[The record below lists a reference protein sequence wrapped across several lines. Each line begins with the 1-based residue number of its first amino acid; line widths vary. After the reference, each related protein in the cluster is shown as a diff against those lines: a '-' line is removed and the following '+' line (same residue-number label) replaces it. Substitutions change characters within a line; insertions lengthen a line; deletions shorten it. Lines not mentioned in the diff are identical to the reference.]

1 MEDFRFKV
9 NLGGMIEILSDHL
22 YSSPNVYIRE
32 LLQNGVD
39 AISAKKNFEK
49 ENGLAESKQ
58 PYGCITLD
66 IEEGKKLI
74 FTDNGLGL
82 TESEIH
88 QFLAIIGESSKR
100 NLTDGRIQ
108 TDYIGRFGI
117 GLLSCFMVSDEIRMY
132 TKSCKTE
139 DADVLEWRGKPDGT
153 YNIINHGKSCTQA
166 SFFNEN
172 PGTQVVLMAKPG
184 QEDYFK
190 RETIKNLVIYY
201 GMLLPFPIIIRQGG
215 QEEQINPVY
224 LPWESSLSPE
234 DGSSQEENLSVKSRE
249 TNKNELM
256 FFGNMMF
263 AEPGEDINENMRQQ
277 FFDCVPFHSEEGNVS
292 GVAYI
297 VNYAVQ
303 PTAKNG
309 HRIYLKNMLL
319 TEKGENLIPDWA
331 VFTKCIVNAMDLRP
345 TASREGFYIDEVL
358 LKARDSIEDSLI
370 EYIKDMAEKTPEIFD
385 RFFSIHRLSLMSL
398 ALVSP
403 KLFPV
408 IADHC
413 EFETTRGTYTGYAL
427 RTNSEPLIYAPT
439 ESKYKQL
446 SQLFFAQDKMLI
458 NVSYVYSYD
467 ILKQLG
473 EMYDIE
479 VMAVEDWNIEDLMKD
494 LPPDAQDETFDFL
507 SVADRV
513 LKQYDCRAEIKT
525 FPPANQPVFYLI
537 DEKTL
542 FKRQIAAARATADSM
557 FYNMLDAFAEDIG
570 DNTAAIL
577 YFNYENQLVKRLA
590 GQENEADIKLLVEI
604 LYIQALQ
611 IGGFPLQHNE
621 LGVLNRNILALMDK
635 GMD

>member
-22 YSSPNVYIRE
+22 YSSPDVYIRE

-39 AISAKKNFEK
+39 AINARKNLGDGTET
-49 ENGLAESKQ
+49 A
-58 PYGCITLD
+58 GCITLG
-66 IEEGKKLI
+66 IEDGKKLV

-117 GLLSCFMVSDEIRMY
+117 GLLSCFMVSDEIKMY
-132 TKSCKTE
+132 TKSCKSD
-139 DADVLEWRGKPDGT
+139 DAPVLEWRGKPDGT
-153 YNIINHGKSCTQA
+153 YSIINHGAECKDA
-166 SFFNEN
+166 PFFNES
-172 PGTQVVLMAKPG
+172 PGTQVVLLAKQG
-184 QEDYFK
+184 QEDYFTK
-190 RETIKNLVIYY
+190 ETIKRLVIYY
-201 GMLLPFPIIIRQGG
+201 GMLLPFPIIIKQGG
-215 QEEQINPVY
+215 EEEQINPVY
-224 LPWESSLSPE
+224 LPWE
-234 DGSSQEENLSVKSRE
+234 GRE

-256 FFGNMMF
+256 LFGNMMF
-263 AEPGEDINENMRQQ
+263 AEPGTDISEGTMQR

-345 TASREGFYIDEVL
+345 TASREGFYIDDVL
-358 LKARDSIEDSLI
+358 SKARNSIEDSLI
-370 EYIKDMAEKTPEIFD
+370 EYIRDMAETEPEIFD

-403 KLFPV
+403 KLFTI

-413 EFETTRGTYTGYAL
+413 EFETTRGMCTGYTL
-427 RTNSEPLIYAPT
+427 RTGNEPLIYAPT

-467 ILKQLG
+467 ILRELG
-473 EMYDIE
+473 EVYDIE

-494 LPPDAQDETFDFL
+494 LPPDAQDETFDFIR
-507 SVADRV
+507 VAERV
-513 LKQYDCRAEIKT
+513 LRQYDCRAEIKN

-537 DEKTL
+537 DEKAL
-542 FKRQIAAARATADSM
+542 FKRQITAARANADSM

-570 DNTAAIL
+570 DDTAAIL
-577 YFNYENQLVKRLA
+577 YFNYENPLVKRLA
-590 GQENEADIKLLVEI
+590 AQENEADIKLLVEI

-611 IGGFPLQHNE
+611 IGGFPLHNNE
-621 LGVLNRNILALMDK
+621 LGILNRNILALMEK